1 MRRGMCLLVSS
12 SGMTYG
18 VRVDE
23 GNMQTTDLTIELYE
37 SKGIQP
43 LWTTLGTCPG
53 MGPKV
58 VAKPEKDAETAES
71 TETDK

>member
-1 MRRGMCLLVSS
+1 MCLLVSA
-12 SGMTYG
+12 SGLTYG

-23 GNMQTTDLTIELYE
+23 GNMQTSDLDIDLYE

-43 LWTTLGTCPG
+43 DWQTLKTCPG

-58 VAKPEKDAETAES
+58 EAKEPKTEES